1 MYLTERFLAILAALG
16 SAASWALGAVL
27 FKRIGEHM
35 SAGGMTLAKGIVG
48 MILLGAASLIEGFE
62 PLDGK
67 TWILLIASGLI
78 GISLGDTFFFKALKD
93 LGAVSMLTMLVGGQ
107 ILTILLSFVF
117 LAEWPNPYEWLG
129 MTLILLGVGLALQAE
144 MGATDRRAS
153 TRGIAFGFAA
163 VACMAVSLI
172 IVKKPLE
179 SVPSIQA
186 TFLRIASGS
195 AVMLAAGL
203 CTGKMAEWLVP
214 MKNLRF
220 LGLFLTAVTI
230 VTFGGFWLSMYAL
243 KHLDVALANILN
255 STEPIFA
262 LPLAFLLTKEKIKA
276 KSIIAAASVCSGIL
290 AIFYSRP

>member
-1 MYLTERFLAILAALG
+1 
-16 SAASWALGAVL
+16 
-27 FKRIGEHM
+27 
-35 SAGGMTLAKGIVG
+35 
-48 MILLGAASLIEGFE
+48 
-62 PLDGK
+62 
-67 TWILLIASGLI
+67 
-78 GISLGDTFFFKALKD
+78 
-93 LGAVSMLTMLVGGQ
+93 
-107 ILTILLSFVF
+107 
-117 LAEWPNPYEWLG
+117 
-129 MTLILLGVGLALQAE
+129 
-144 MGATDRRAS
+144 
-153 TRGIAFGFAA
+153 
-163 VACMAVSLI
+163 
-172 IVKKPLE
+172 
-179 SVPSIQA
+179 
-186 TFLRIASGS
+186 
-195 AVMLAAGL
+195 MLAAGL